1 MEPAP
6 AVLLRQMRAPDKRN
20 GKGRAIPEAY
30 CLAFLQLTRVMSLS
44 PCLKEEAHERKIMEI
59 LQKTKPWR
67 QVVKAGVLYAAGTG
81 GMDFLVSD
89 GILKIRLRI
98 RDGTLEIYRIHY
110 SVSDSPISKNYE

>member
-44 PCLKEEAHERKIMEI
+44 PCLKEKAHERKIMEI

-67 QVVKAGVLYAAGTG
+67 QVVKVGVLYAAGAG
-81 GMDFLVSD
+81 ALEAKSD
-89 GILKIRLRI
+89 NVPPLFRRYVFVGKEVKL
-98 RDGTLEIYRIHY
+98 
-110 SVSDSPISKNYE
+110 

>member
-44 PCLKEEAHERKIMEI
+44 PCLKEKAHERKIMEI

-67 QVVKAGVLYAAGTG
+67 QVVKVGVLYAASARSMGRRE
-81 GMDFLVSD
+81 SD
-89 GILKIRLRI
+89 GTAV
-98 RDGTLEIYRIHY
+98 GYRGIEVRE
-110 SVSDSPISKNYE
+110 SRAESTRGDNTGAGLDS